1 MWYNFRPFFVLF
13 LRFCCVRLYFKEY
26 NIAVPISLLDLIHVL
41 LIVRSF
47 FRLVSNTTTLHSLII
62 IFQIQIKHSLTA
74 IWRYFRKSL
83 FESNWRILQR
93 RGFQVVARRFD
104 FPVHGKSYSKDRI
117 RKCQV
122 QKVFVSIVLHQSDFR
137 MWTENGGGSFTIFAF
152 RMQRHGWKG
161 GQVRSC

>member
-1 MWYNFRPFFVLF
+1 M
-13 LRFCCVRLYFKEY
+13 
-26 NIAVPISLLDLIHVL
+26 
-41 LIVRSF
+41 IVRF
-47 FRLVSNTTTLHSLII
+47 FRLVSNNKTLYLLII
-62 IFQIQIKHSLTA
+62 IFQIKYSLTA

-93 RGFQVVARRFD
+93 RGFQVVTRRFD

-161 GQVRSC
+161 GQVRSCQYVQVSLNLIMSYKIFGSDWIPTCFEKLLWKKLIFI